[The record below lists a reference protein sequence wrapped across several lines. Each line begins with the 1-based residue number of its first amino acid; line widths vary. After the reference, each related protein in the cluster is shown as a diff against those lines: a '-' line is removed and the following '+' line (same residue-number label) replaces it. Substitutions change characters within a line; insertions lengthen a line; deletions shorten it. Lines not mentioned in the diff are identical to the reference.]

1 MDDLDL
7 AILSLLQRDGRRP
20 FTEIAQT
27 LGVSEGT
34 VRNRVYRLLDE
45 QIIQIVGQV
54 DPEHLGFDAP
64 AIMGVSVQPSEVE
77 AAAEKI
83 AAFGEVSYLLLVSG
97 EYDLIVEAM
106 CEDREHLSQFLNQ
119 KLRKVPGVQS
129 VNTFLIL
136 KTIKADYEIRQSQ
149 DQ

>member
-1 MDDLDL
+1 
-7 AILSLLQRDGRRP
+7 
-20 FTEIAQT
+20 
-27 LGVSEGT
+27 
-34 VRNRVYRLLDE
+34 
-45 QIIQIVGQV
+45 
-54 DPEHLGFDAP
+54 
-64 AIMGVSVQPSEVE
+64 VE